1 MKYKNPILIASAIAV
16 TTFFGMKTIFP
27 KQEEW
32 ADVTIEYFF
41 QDSVVK
47 IKTEMKDWEK
57 NIPCNMVKPMREHI
71 YYITDECDSLYNDSL
86 KLKK

>member
-1 MKYKNPILIASAIAV
+1 MKYKNPILIASAIAI
-16 TTFFGMKTIFP
+16 TTFFGMKSINT

-32 ADVTIEYFF
+32 ADVTVEFFF
-41 QDSVVK
+41 QDSVLK

-71 YYITDECDSLYNDSL
+71 YYITEECDSLKNDSL
-86 KLKK
+86 TNK